1 MELAFN
7 SNTRRGRLLA
17 LLFFVVLGSAQVASE
32 IGSDGLCPPV
42 VFLPFTHNGTKSSV
56 SILGD
61 STRVNTGF
69 SHMAAAVLAV
79 DHFNARDASVVPELS
94 QEIYSTCNV
103 SFDTS
108 KSMFFDTESMTHQ
121 AALSLNAYVNRFG
134 PPCAIA
140 GPFNEIPAMGLSV
153 GATTYQIPLVAHR
166 SFNYRLGNPRYNPF
180 ASTVYPDLLSTSGSL
195 TKFLLFKERTDFM

>member
-1 MELAFN
+1 
-7 SNTRRGRLLA
+7 
-17 LLFFVVLGSAQVASE
+17 
-32 IGSDGLCPPV
+32 

-56 SILGD
+56 SISSD
-61 STRVNTGF
+61 STQVNPGF

-121 AALSLNAYVNRFG
+121 AALSLNAYVNQVG
-134 PPCAIA
+134 LPCAIA
-140 GPFNEIPAMGLSV
+140 GPFNEIPAMALSV
-153 GATTYQIPLVAHR
+153 GATTY
-166 SFNYRLGNPRYNPF
+166 
-180 ASTVYPDLLSTSGSL
+180 
-195 TKFLLFKERTDFM
+195 